1 MPSDILRAVCATAHT
16 RMVLPGELPRAWS
29 SMPLQ
34 TLDISNNSLNCE
46 RPR

>member
-1 MPSDILRAVCATAHT
+1 MPSDTLRAVHAPTHT
-16 RMVLPGELPRAWS
+16 SMVLPGELPAWS

-34 TLDISNNSLNCE
+34 FLDASNNSLNCE